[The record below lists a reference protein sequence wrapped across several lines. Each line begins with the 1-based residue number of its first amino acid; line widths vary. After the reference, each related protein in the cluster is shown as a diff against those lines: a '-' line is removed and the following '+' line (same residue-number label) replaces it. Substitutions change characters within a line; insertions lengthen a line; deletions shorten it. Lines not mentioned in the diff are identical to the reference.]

1 MKRVVLMGLALAC
14 GALQECGA
22 MDLLTKPLPG
32 EWTSD
37 LWGAKAYAEANHLPM
52 FAVWTL
58 NRSSC
63 AGFKAA
69 LETSAF
75 RKLMKDYQIVYA
87 YYWSGNWSDTPEWQW
102 CTSDG
107 AVCTYPACRFYWPKE
122 DGSVVS
128 CQVDVGQCLFADN
141 EFFKDV
147 VARQLVEELQNLLST
162 WSGAPKPPPEPCR
175 PPQPQQSVSSRQT
188 WRAAQSEAAANH
200 SVWSRSRTL
209 EGVIVEGGVPV
220 GICKVRCGKVNRK
233 GTAKVSAK
241 LKFFD
246 GRKSV
251 SLRSQK
257 VAADD
262 TVSVAWPANDGTT
275 LEVSSDA
282 FVGTSGS
289 LQLVTAAIGGDVV
302 GGHALEIEALTD
314 DGGLAFE
321 AKGKKW
327 MFEPTA
333 LIRKSKLS
341 YNPKTALFK
350 GTLKLVNPLSAADG
364 KPQKSKARS
373 LRVNGIV
380 IDGAFY
386 GFAVHKDFKAAVRGQ

>member
-1 MKRVVLMGLALAC
+1 MKRIILTGLMLAW
-14 GALQECGA
+14 GTLQECGA
-22 MDLLTKPLPG
+22 MDLLAKPLPG

-58 NRSSC
+58 NGSSC
-63 AGFKAA
+63 DGFKAA

-75 RKLMKDYQIVYA
+75 RNLMKDYQIVYA
-87 YYWSGNWSDTPEWQW
+87 YYWAGSWSDTPEWQW

-107 AVCTYPACRFYWPKE
+107 EVCTYPACRFYWPKE

-128 CQVDVGQCLFADN
+128 CQVDVSQWMFAGDD
-141 EFFKDV
+141 FFKDV
-147 VARQLVEELQNLLST
+147 MAQRLVEKLQDLLST
-162 WSGAPKPPPEPCR
+162 WSGAPLPPPEPCR

-188 WRAAQSEAAANH
+188 WRAAQSAAAMDH
-200 SVWSRSRTL
+200 SVWARSRTL
-209 EGVIVEGGVPV
+209 QGVVVEGSDPV

-233 GTAKVSAK
+233 GTAKVSAT

-246 GRKSV
+246 GRKNIT
-251 SLRSQK
+251 LRSQR

-262 TVSVAWPANDGTT
+262 TVSVAWAAGGGTT
-275 LEVSSDA
+275 LDISSGA
-282 FVGTSGS
+282 FAGSSGS
-289 LQLVTAAIGGDVV
+289 LQLASAAIGGDVA
-302 GGHALEIEALTD
+302 GGHVLKIENLTGED
-314 DGGLAFE
+314 GLAFE
-321 AKGKKW
+321 ANGKKW
-327 MFEPTA
+327 TFAATS
-333 LIRKSKLS
+333 LIRKSKLG

-386 GFAVHKDFKAAVRGQ
+386 GFAIHKDFKAAVRGQ

>member
-1 MKRVVLMGLALAC
+1 MRRIVLMALALAC

-22 MDLLTKPLPG
+22 MDLLAKPLPG

-58 NRSSC
+58 NRASC

-87 YYWSGNWSDTPEWQW
+87 YYWVGGWSDTPEWQW

-107 AVCTYPACRFYWPKE
+107 EVCTYPACRFYWPKE
-122 DGSVVS
+122 DGSAVS
-128 CQVDVGQCLFADN
+128 CQIDVGQSMFADN
-141 EFFKDV
+141 DFFKDP
-147 VARQLVEELQNLLST
+147 VARRLVEKLQDLLST
-162 WSGAPKPPPEPCR
+162 WSGAPQPPPEPCR
-175 PPQPQQSVSSRQT
+175 PPQAQQSASSRQT
-188 WRAAQSEAAANH
+188 WRAAQGEAAAEH
-200 SVWSRSRTL
+200 PAWARSRTL
-209 EGVIVEGGVPV
+209 QGIVVEGIDPV

-233 GTAKVSAK
+233 GLAKVSAT

-246 GRKSV
+246 GRKSIT
-251 SLRSQK
+251 LRSQK

-262 TVSVAWPANDGTT
+262 IVSVAWPVNGGTA
-275 LEVSSDA
+275 LEISSGA

-289 LQLVTAAIGGDVV
+289 LRLVTATIGGGVA
-302 GGHALEIEALTD
+302 GAHAIQIENLTD
-314 DGGLAFE
+314 GGGLAFE

-327 MFEPTA
+327 TFGATA
-333 LIRKSKLS
+333 LIRKSKLG

-350 GTLKLVNPLSAADG
+350 GTLKLQNPLSSADG
-364 KPQKSKARS
+364 KPQKSKSRS

-380 IDGAFY
+380 IDGAIY
-386 GFAVHKDFKAAVRGQ
+386 GFAVQKDFKAVVRGQ